1 VADSDQ
7 QLGAPPAPVMTE
19 REKALR
25 DMFVAEY
32 LVDYSQTNAAM
43 RCGFPRDFAVEWG
56 SRLMDE
62 PYVQQKLKSL
72 EMTPGDPV
80 AEAEYNRQRIK
91 QQLMREAHYRGP
103 GSSHA
108 ARVAALARLAAIYDL
123 EAPKKTKIDF
133 EHRGGVMRAPGVA
146 NLEDWEA
153 AAVASQEALQNG
165 SSSS

>member
-1 VADSDQ
+1 
-7 QLGAPPAPVMTE
+7 
-19 REKALR
+19 
-25 DMFVAEY
+25 
-32 LVDYSQTNAAM
+32 
-43 RCGFPRDFAVEWG
+43 
-56 SRLMDE
+56 
-62 PYVQQKLKSL
+62 
-72 EMTPGDPV
+72 MTPGDPV

-123 EAPKKTKIDF
+123 EAPKKTKIDI

>member
-1 VADSDQ
+1 
-7 QLGAPPAPVMTE
+7 MTE

-25 DMFVAEY
+25 DTFVAEY

-43 RCGFPRDFAVEWG
+43 RCGFPRDFATEWG

-123 EAPKKTKIDF
+123 EAPKKTKIDI